1 MLICNKMV
9 QLNSICTDTDIGT
22 KCEIL
27 NALRMT
33 SIWCLEE
40 VQIFRPRV
48 YYSMNTVLL
57 LHYINIISMSYPQD
71 ASRNELSLS
80 NVAGIFYIL
89 IGGLILA
96 MAVALLEFC
105 YKSHTEASRAKVM
118 CQCIHIREFKIRCF
132 ISV

>member
-1 MLICNKMV
+1 
-9 QLNSICTDTDIGT
+9 
-22 KCEIL
+22 
-27 NALRMT
+27 
-33 SIWCLEE
+33 
-40 VQIFRPRV
+40 
-48 YYSMNTVLL
+48 
-57 LHYINIISMSYPQD
+57 MSYPQD

-118 CQCIHIREFKIRCF
+118 CQCIHTREFKTRFFYDICLVLEYVHSDQRK
-132 ISV
+132 SAPKSLLVPMLTVM

>member
-1 MLICNKMV
+1 MEREAVSEASEFISFLCDSSTEMISLV
-9 QLNSICTDTDIGT
+9 DERYDISETGRWNVT
-22 KCEIL
+22 
-27 NALRMT
+27 A
-33 SIWCLEE
+33 S
-40 VQIFRPRV
+40 
-48 YYSMNTVLL
+48 
-57 LHYINIISMSYPQD
+57 HPQD

-118 CQCIHIREFKIRCF
+118 FQRIRNIQCLFFCL
-132 ISV
+132 

>member
-1 MLICNKMV
+1 MSETRFCNV
-9 QLNSICTDTDIGT
+9 T
-22 KCEIL
+22 
-27 NALRMT
+27 A
-33 SIWCLEE
+33 
-40 VQIFRPRV
+40 
-48 YYSMNTVLL
+48 Y
-57 LHYINIISMSYPQD
+57 HPQD

-118 CQCIHIREFKIRCF
+118 CQHIRKIQCF
-132 ISV
+132 F